1 MKARLYNG
9 RAVLALFGIIA
20 TIILF
25 AQPALP
31 VFAQE
36 VTSVGV
42 YAPAQVEI
50 GAQVAVSV
58 EVHNVENLFGYE
70 MTLHFDLALLSVDD
84 AEPSNPG
91 VQVQMGPFLAE
102 GVVFFNTV
110 DLTEGTAQVVVVLFN
125 PSEPVSG
132 SGTLFTV
139 LFRGL
144 KDGISP
150 LTFSDLTLTDRDG
163 NVIMAD
169 VISSQ
174 VTVGAGEVFRLFLPL
189 IGQSEQGLTTLPGGD
204 FSSRL
209 GEKAVFGRMR
219 ASAGSKSRA
228 ERINI

>member
-1 MKARLYNG
+1 MKLRLLNG
-9 RAVLALFGIIA
+9 KAVLALFGIIA

-31 VFAQE
+31 VYATE
-36 VTSVGV
+36 ITSVGV

-58 EVHNVENLFGYE
+58 EIQNVENLWGYE
-70 MTLHFDLALLSVDD
+70 MTLHFDPTLLSVDD
-84 AEPSNPG
+84 ADPSNPG
-91 VQVQMGPFLAE
+91 VQVQMGSFLSE
-102 GVVFFNTV
+102 GLVFINSV
-110 DLTEGTAQVVVVLFN
+110 DLTEGTAQVVVVLFD

-150 LTFSDLTLTDRDG
+150 LTFSELTLTDRDG
-163 NVIMAD
+163 FEIIAD
-169 VISSQ
+169 VVSSQ
-174 VTVGAGEVFRLFLPL
+174 VTVGTGMSPRLFLPL
-189 IGQSEQGLTTLPGGD
+189 IVHSEAGLRALPGGD

-219 ASAGSKSRA
+219 ASALRNSKA